1 MRTQSRRHGFSLTEL
16 LVVVAVILILAA
28 LLMVG
33 VDALYSHTAQLR
45 CQHRLEQIGHA
56 CQMYASTHQGALPES
71 VSRYGLP
78 WYEAL
83 VGAGYLDTNE
93 VISCPSAESELV
105 AVVDPGETA
114 SDILEGLRWLKRNQ
128 NTGSGGWDWD
138 GASTAAADDA
148 VSGLALYA
156 FLTAGC
162 TDQQPPEFALTVE
175 SATQYLI
182 SKSDNGAFYRGGSVC
197 MYTTGIC
204 TMALAEAARMTENE
218 SLREAARETA
228 EEGIAYMASRQSTS
242 VGGWSYGG
250 GGHDISVTGWCLEG
264 YAQAMASGID
274 IPANA
279 QTNINTF
286 LRASIREDRYH
297 CNRVYCS
304 KAGCGWGTTVTD
316 HNTWLAYVI
325 DLTLKCPNCG
335 ERVYACWIAGSEFR
349 DGDKCPSCGGNTTP
363 YPPSEYGTGYAYA
376 AWYAKPFL
384 AGTAIALACRRL
396 MGESMSS
403 AACQGA
409 LQVLSGLN
417 YMNNAN
423 GTYYNVYYLTL
434 VMSQMDDS
442 RWNAWNEAFRPA
454 MLERQIKD
462 GEDMGSW
469 PINNYWSAVRGGR
482 VYTTAMACITL
493 ERCVVHHWAKRLA
506 VGQCSYGYN
515 NRLGKTRERTSAD
528 TIVVMDYA
536 KWEIDRDDKNVEY
549 NDDIGHIA
557 ARHGGKANA
566 LLGDG
571 HVRAFEPDDIT
582 DGMWTP
588 EPGD

>member
-1 MRTQSRRHGFSLTEL
+1 
-16 LVVVAVILILAA
+16 VILILAA

-33 VDALYSHTAQLR
+33 VDSLYSHTAQLH
-45 CQHRLEQIGHA
+45 CQHRLEQIGYA
-56 CQMYASTHQGALPES
+56 CQMYASTHHGALPES

-114 SDILEGLRWLKRNQ
+114 CDILEGLRWLKRNQ
-128 NTGSGGWDWD
+128 NTGSGGWAWD

-182 SKSDNGAFYRGGSVC
+182 SKSDNGVFYRGGSVC

-204 TMALAEAARMTENE
+204 TMALAEAARMAENE
-218 SLREAARETA
+218 SLREAARDAA
-228 EEGIAYMASRQSTS
+228 EEGIEYMASRQATST
-242 VGGWSYGG
+242 GGWGYGG
-250 GGHDISVTGWCLEG
+250 GGHDISVTGWCLEA

-286 LRASIREDRYH
+286 LKASIRENRHH

-304 KAGCGWGTTVTD
+304 KGGCGWGATVTD

-335 ERVYACWIAGSEFR
+335 ERVYACWVGGSDFL
-349 DGDKCPSCGGNTTP
+349 DGGKCPSCGGNTTP

-376 AWYAKPFL
+376 AWYAQPFL
-384 AGTAIALACRRL
+384 AGTAIGLACRRL
-396 MGESMSS
+396 VGESMNSP
-403 AACQGA
+403 ACQGA

-434 VMSQMDDS
+434 AMSQMDDS

-454 MLERQIKD
+454 LLERQIKD
-462 GEDMGSW
+462 GEHMGSW

-549 NDDIGHIA
+549 NDDVGHIA

-571 HVRAFEPDDIT
+571 HVRAFHPDDIT

-588 EPGD
+588 TAGD